1 MRTER
6 YYTAERVG
14 QGHPDKVCDAISDI
28 VLDEY
33 LTVDPTARVA
43 VETLGAKEGIVVAGE
58 VTSKVP
64 VTHNYL
70 RSKINDYLRHVG
82 YYDNLPIEFR
92 LVAQSPEIAQAVL
105 AEGQADETEL
115 GAGDQG
121 IAVGYASNEK
131 FFKYLPADFGWCTHL
146 LQVHKDVNKSLT
158 PRTLTTHER
167 ALGLDFKV
175 QVTTDAM
182 TDGVPL
188 HIVMSTSHDKSIPVE
203 TVRTELRASILQML
217 KDSRMCAKS
226 TPQIDINPAGAWH
239 QYGFASDTGLTGRK
253 VVADAYGPSV
263 PVGGGAWS
271 GKDPTKVDRSG
282 ALFARWV
289 ARQVV
294 QKFAVQQA
302 LVSLAYVIGKP
313 SPSFVDVAYTDAFDC
328 EEHGAIQD
336 YAQRLVELYGS
347 VSGMIKLFNLRDPM
361 WKLYAAAG
369 PFANNTAPWEVRG
382 AAI

>member
-33 LTVDPTARVA
+33 LTIDPTARVA
-43 VETLGAKEGIVVAGE
+43 VETLGSKEGIVIAGE

-64 VTHNYL
+64 VMHDHL

-82 YYDNLPIEFR
+82 YYDELPVEFR
-92 LVAQSPEIAQAVL
+92 LVSQSPEIAQAVL
-105 AEGQADETEL
+105 ADGHADETEL

-121 IAVGYASNEK
+121 IVVGYASNRA

-146 LQVHKDVNKSLT
+146 LQVHKDANKSLT
-158 PRTLTTHER
+158 PRTLTTHEC

-175 QVTTDAM
+175 QVTTDSM

-188 HIVMSTSHDKSIPVE
+188 HIVMSTSHDPSISVD
-203 TVRTELRASILQML
+203 TVRTELKDGILQML
-217 KDSRMCAKS
+217 KDSRMCTKS
-226 TPQIDINPAGAWH
+226 MPQIDINPAGAWH

-253 VVADAYGPSV
+253 IVADAYGPSV

-282 ALFARWV
+282 ALFARWI
-289 ARQVV
+289 ARQIV
-294 QKFAVQQA
+294 QKFAVEQA

-313 SPSFVDVAYTDAFDC
+313 SPSFIDVAYTEAFSYD
-328 EEHGAIQD
+328 EHDEIIN

-347 VSGMIKLFNLRDPM
+347 VSSMIKLFNLRDPM
-361 WKLYAAAG
+361 WKLYAASG
-369 PFANNTAPWEVRG
+369 PFASNTAPWEVRG